1 MTGEPGGGSQGRRHP
16 FRVGVAA
23 LAERH
28 GGVLDVAR
36 SGPIPGLEMP
46 DSSVPEGC
54 DVGVE
59 ARLEAVGEGILV
71 TAVVEAPWQG
81 TCRRCLGPA
90 SGLVRS
96 RTREFYG
103 HEGDPELVYPLHG
116 QQLDLELL
124 ARDAILLG
132 LPQVPLCRPD
142 CAGLC
147 PTCGTDRNI
156 GGCDCGR
163 QAGDPRWAA
172 LDRLR

>member
-1 MTGEPGGGSQGRRHP
+1 MTLGPGAGRQARRHP

-46 DSSVPEGC
+46 DSAVPEGR
-54 DVGVE
+54 DVEVE
-59 ARLEAVGEGILV
+59 ARLEAVGDGVMV
-71 TAVVEAPWQG
+71 TAVVRAPWEG
-81 TCRRCLGPA
+81 TCRRCLAPA
-90 SGLVRS
+90 SGLITS
-96 RTREFYG
+96 QAREFYG
-103 HEGDPELVYPLHG
+103 DEGDPELVYPLHG

-147 PTCGTDRNI
+147 PMCGTDRNI

-172 LDRLR
+172 LDQLR